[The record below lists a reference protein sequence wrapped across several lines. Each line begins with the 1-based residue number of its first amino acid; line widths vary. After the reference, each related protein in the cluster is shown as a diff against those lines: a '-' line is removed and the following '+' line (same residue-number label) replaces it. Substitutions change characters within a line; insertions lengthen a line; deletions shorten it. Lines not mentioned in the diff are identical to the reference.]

1 MEAEVPEV
9 DSRAPA
15 GFPASSSCGKGH
27 FRWPDKA
34 WHRTNQRRRVRHL
47 HAEALEELLIDGV
60 EELLLLREVGDGGGG
75 LLHSEVEAVE
85 LLQKVGPAEAL
96 GGEGINDLL
105 DFGGDNVAAG
115 EVGVV
120 EDGAEQALGE
130 QVLDEHFL
138 DGGISEIGI
147 DGAPGEF
154 RKVGKRFDETPIS
167 LALPLDDF
175 NQAAGEFGHAVLK
188 LGDGAL
194 PFGVGGRRV
203 AEEGVERVNEGGR
216 LGKVGVEGH
225 AVVLE
230 GEGAARGWEEDVVAG
245 GAEGEFLRSEERR

>member
-1 MEAEVPEV
+1 MHGEVPRASERVKDV
-9 DSRAPA
+9 DASRTERRAEFLFQYLRDA
-15 GFPASSSCGKGH
+15 LDHEAH
-27 FRWPDKA
+27 D
-34 WHRTNQRRRVRHL
+34 RRRRIDDAVGVGHL

-60 EELLLLREVGDGGGG
+60 EELLLLREVGYGGGG
-75 LLHSEVEAVE
+75 LLHREVEAVE
-85 LLQKVGPAEAL
+85 LLQEVGPTEAL
-96 GGEGINDLL
+96 RGEGINDLL

-167 LALPLDDF
+167 LA
-175 NQAAGEFGHAVLK
+175 
-188 LGDGAL
+188 
-194 PFGVGGRRV
+194 
-203 AEEGVERVNEGGR
+203 
-216 LGKVGVEGH
+216 
-225 AVVLE
+225 
-230 GEGAARGWEEDVVAG
+230 
-245 GAEGEFLRSEERR
+245 